1 MKQFLRKSLQK
12 LLNWLDG
19 DDSNIIV
26 ATADDFAY
34 VERQIVRQE
43 NTVRWTLTPAR
54 GGYILIVTPVGD
66 SSKPTRDED
75 RQTTLYIIADD
86 KNLGETVARLLNL
99 SQLSC

>member
-1 MKQFLRKSLQK
+1 MQK
-12 LLNWLDG
+12 LLNWLAG

-54 GGYILIVTPVGD
+54 GGYILIVTRD

-86 KNLGETVARLLNL
+86 KNLGEAVARLLNL